1 MTTTS
6 AVEKTNDGPVCQVIW
21 DNTKKGRG
29 RESKKSNFQIKEKK
43 KNSPNNNEMKLE
55 K

>member
-21 DNTKKGRG
+21 DNTKKGG
-29 RESKKSNFQIKEKK
+29 RESKKSNIQITEKK
-43 KNSPNNNEMKLE
+43 KNRPNNNEMKLE

>member
-21 DNTKKGRG
+21 DNTKKEGG
-29 RESKKSNFQIKEKK
+29 GGI
-43 KNSPNNNEMKLE
+43 
-55 K
+55 